1 MTTSSEPA
9 QQAAL
14 RIIEGELEAIGFEI
28 EREAQGVALSLE
40 RQIELRTR
48 RKALEKLQRMSGGTP
63 VEYAPTAVAR

>member
-14 RIIEGELEAIGFEI
+14 RIIEGELEAVGFEI
-28 EREAQGVALSLE
+28 DREAKEVALSLE

-48 RKALEKLQRMSGGTP
+48 RKALEKLRRMSGGQP
-63 VEYAPTAVAR
+63 AEYAPTAVAR